1 MGKKT
6 ATNIFSL
13 SNRGSHHTGQKQSAL
28 IDKKGAR
35 ELGDA
40 AKPRTAPH
48 NSGYKRTQYKLKTA
62 HKTYLSQ

>member
-13 SNRGSHHTGQKQSAL
+13 SNRGSHNIDQKQLAL
-28 IDKKGAR
+28 IDKKGPR
-35 ELGDA
+35 ELSDA
-40 AKPRTAPH
+40 AKPRTAPQ